1 MSNTVT
7 ARDLIQLVNAGY
19 QPVTQF
25 NEEFGVYSEENDY
38 DLTPGMRV
46 RLIEVGTCEEES
58 VKLVF
63 DLGGFEEHNR
73 PLEHKDYYAPNGK
86 DEFVSWSESPFYP
99 ADGYYPVW
107 IEDEKLDAPMFE
119 LVDETATALFLEW
132 KEAFATGRTTN
143 QYVQWLEEE
152 VRRLRTLCKA

>member
-1 MSNTVT
+1 
-7 ARDLIQLVNAGY
+7 
-19 QPVTQF
+19 
-25 NEEFGVYSEENDY
+25 
-38 DLTPGMRV
+38 MRA

-73 PLEHKDYYAPNGK
+73 PLEHKDYYAPKGK

-119 LVDETATALFLEW
+119 LVDETATGLFLEW
-132 KEAFATGRTTN
+132 KEAFAAGRTTN

-152 VRRLRTLCKA
+152 VRRLRALCKA